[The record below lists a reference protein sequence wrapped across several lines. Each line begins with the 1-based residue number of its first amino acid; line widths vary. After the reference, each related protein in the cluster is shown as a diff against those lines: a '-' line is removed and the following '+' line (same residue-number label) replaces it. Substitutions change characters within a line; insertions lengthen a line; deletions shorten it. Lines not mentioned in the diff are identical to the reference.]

1 MKFFREW
8 ALKPEHRR
16 GCMLPLNVIERMCK
30 APDSGY
36 SSVYMFDEQAAS
48 VLLADKSS
56 KGMARFPVYTDRLVI
71 DLDAGD
77 EQLARAEAALKV
89 RGLAYDVWFS
99 GGKGYH
105 VIIPLVELVSG
116 KDVPYSQKK
125 WVEGLG
131 LGADLSLYQH
141 GRLISLPGRVHPKT
155 GIKKH
160 LVRQER
166 GSRLHVPMLVSPEP
180 VFTFQGNGGL
190 DEFEA
195 GLWKVLQCLAD
206 PPTVGNR
213 HTALWST
220 ALHFADAGFSYEFTL
235 ELLTEVD
242 AKWKDGKGTEGV
254 ELAVRQAYRK

>member
-1 MKFFREW
+1 
-8 ALKPEHRR
+8 
-16 GCMLPLNVIERMCK
+16 MLPLNVIEKMCD

-36 SSVYMFDEQAAS
+36 SSVYMFDEDAAR

-56 KGMARFPVYTDRLVI
+56 KGMSRFPVYTDRLVI

-77 EQLARAEAALKV
+77 EQLERAELALKE
-89 RGLAYDVWFS
+89 RELAYDVWFS

-105 VIIPLVELVSG
+105 VIIPLVALVSG

-131 LGADLSLYQH
+131 IGADLSLYQH

-155 GIKKH
+155 GIKKY
-160 LVRQER
+160 LLRQEN
-166 GSRLHVPMLVSPEP
+166 GAKLNIPMLVSPEP
-180 VFTFQGNGGL
+180 VFTFAGNGGL

-206 PPTVGNR
+206 PPSVGNR
-213 HTALWST
+213 HTQLWST
-220 ALHFADAGFSYEFTL
+220 ALHFADSGFSYDFTL
-235 ELLTEVD
+235 ELMTEVNN
-242 AKWKDGKGTEGV
+242 KWTTGKDLAGV
-254 ELAVRQAYRK
+254 ELAVKQAYRK